1 MLPLQKGTNSRA
13 NRAAGPAVI
22 RGGGQQ
28 TQKHFLKPEYSG
40 YLVPV
45 HDGKSG
51 VFKTKSDT
59 VQVEL
64 ENLAGAVS
72 RATGKIPHEDSFYL

>member
-1 MLPLQKGTNSRA
+1 M
-13 NRAAGPAVI
+13 I
-22 RGGGQQ
+22 
-28 TQKHFLKPEYSG
+28 
-40 YLVPV
+40 PV

-51 VFKTKSDT
+51 VFKTKFDA

-72 RATGKIPHEDSFYL
+72 RATCKIPHEDL